1 MNFLITTMAQTGFHR
16 LSHGH
21 LDLVLATSFNYYG
34 TRMATASSDH
44 RVKVWDRNDKT
55 GHWIVTDVWTAHS
68 AEVTDVKWTGPYTG
82 EHLGTI
88 GEDGLARLWRED
100 IHEPPN
106 SGRRFKKVFEQTTA
120 TGVPYMSLDF
130 KTLGAETYLAA
141 ITRDGYLSVSEPED
155 HDDLSAW
162 RILWS
167 DYLCK
172 TPSRT
177 EETGFRLS
185 WHQEKL
191 PAWHAVLAGL
201 DRRSLSLAVAVGDV
215 VKIFRTDRDR
225 KFYTAAVL
233 EGARGLVRDV
243 GWANGSM
250 RGFDVVA
257 TASKDGFVRVYE
269 VHTPGAASLPTSS
282 DSVPAEPGEI
292 PVRTRADRPL
302 RSGIGAG
309 LAGGTRSKRDESAGV
324 PGAVRQEAK
333 LVAELETHGG
343 APWRVRW
350 SAMGDLLVSSGDDGT
365 IRVWKKAVDG
375 KWMEAA
381 EIDATRGS

>member
-1 MNFLITTMAQTGFHR
+1 MAQTGFHR

-21 LDLVLATSFNYYG
+21 LDLVLATSFNHYG

-55 GHWIVTDVWTAHS
+55 GHWIVTDVWTAHN

-106 SGRRFKKVFEQTTA
+106 SGRRFKKIFEQTTA

-130 KTLGAETYLAA
+130 KTLGAETYLAVS
-141 ITRDGYLSVSEPED
+141 TRDGYLSVSEPED

-191 PAWHAVLAGL
+191 PAWPAVLAGL

-215 VKIFRTDRDR
+215 VKVFRTDRDR

-233 EGARGLVRDV
+233 EGAKGLVRDV

-250 RGFDVVA
+250 RGFDVLA
-257 TASKDGFVRVYE
+257 TASKDGD
-269 VHTPGAASLPTSS
+269 AIA
-282 DSVPAEPGEI
+282 AEPSGV
-292 PVRTRADRPL
+292 PVRTRADQPP

-309 LAGGTRSKRDESAGV
+309 LAGGTRGKRDESAGV

-350 SAMGDLLVSSGDDGT
+350 SAMGDLLISSGDDGT

-381 EIDATRGS
+381 EIDATRGT

>member
-1 MNFLITTMAQTGFHR
+1 MAHNTFHR

-21 LDLVLATSFNYYG
+21 LDLVLATSFNAYG

-44 RVKVWDRNDKT
+44 RVKVWDRAAQT
-55 GHWIVTDVWTAHS
+55 GQWIVIDVWTAHS
-68 AEVTDVKWTGPYTG
+68 AEVTDVQWAGPYVG

-88 GEDGLARLWRED
+88 GEDGLIRLWQED
-100 IHEPPN
+100 VHEPPN
-106 SGRRFKKVFEQTTA
+106 SGRRFRKIFEQTTA
-120 TGVPYMSLDF
+120 TGVPYMSLHF
-130 KTLGAETYLAA
+130 KSLGSETYLAV
-141 ITRDGYLSVSEPED
+141 ITRDGYLSVCEPED
-155 HDDLSAW
+155 PDDLSAW

-172 TPSRT
+172 TPPRT

-185 WHQEKL
+185 WHRERL
-191 PAWHAVLAGL
+191 PAWPAILAGL
-201 DRRSLSLAVAVGDV
+201 DRKSLSLAVAVGDV
-215 VKIFRTDRDR
+215 VKVFRTDKDR

-233 EGARGLVRDV
+233 EGAGGLVRDV

-269 VHTPGAASLPTSS
+269 LHTPGAASLPTSS
-282 DSVPAEPGEI
+282 DPTAGGLNGISLRALAARPA
-292 PVRTRADRPL
+292 

-309 LAGGTRSKRDESAGV
+309 LAGGARGKRDESGGV

-333 LVAELETHGG
+333 LVAELETRGG
-343 APWRVRW
+343 APWRVKW
-350 SAMGDLLVSSGDDGT
+350 SAMGDLLVSSGDDGA
-365 IRVWKKAVDG
+365 IRVWKRAVDG
-375 KWMEAA
+375 KWMGAA
-381 EIDATRGS
+381 EIDGVGGG